1 MNKNAAALSLAITK
15 AIAKAEQD
23 EAREKLGEETTIKV
37 DATVRIRGDLTIGK
51 SAMTTQVNKL
61 CPWKLALAAIN
72 RLNGAS
78 IDALV
83 REAQGLDEK
92 ATKPLKDNVKKAA
105 EELLG
110 SVVQRRAA
118 PVKFIGIAEKA

>member
-1 MNKNAAALSLAITK
+1 MQNAALTLAISK
-15 AIAKAEQD
+15 AIAKKAET
-23 EAREKLGEETTIKV
+23 EAREAVGEETTIAV
-37 DATVRIRGDLTIGK
+37 DATVRIRGDLTVGK

-72 RLNGAS
+72 KLNGAS
-78 IDALV
+78 VEALV

-92 ATKPLKDNVKKAA
+92 ATKPLKDKVKDAA

-110 SVVQRRAA
+110 TVVQRRAA
-118 PVKFIGIAEKA
+118 PIKFKGIAEPVA